1 MLIYN
6 VDIGEVITMKKDK
19 IYIENLFRELV
30 EKNLFI
36 KATVS
41 NPINKKEGI
50 SKGNLKPVL
59 IKNEIFIQLESF
71 KENKAF
77 HENICFCDFMLKFSE
92 LLEKFKQILIIS
104 QGVDYQILKGKND
117 YTIKESKNKRA
128 VESLEHN
135 KKKQYI
141 IEEGI
146 PVPFLIRLGVMG
158 EDGKVFKNSYDKFR
172 QINKYLEFIDDTIR
186 EMQNKKLI
194 DTHIKVVDF
203 GCGKS
208 YLTFA
213 LHHYLKNIKE
223 FTYEIIGLDLKKD
236 VMDKCNRIASE
247 LECDNLE
254 FLTGNIKDFDKLQNV
269 DLIFSLH
276 ACNNATDYALL
287 KGLELGAK
295 AILAVPCCQHEF
307 NEKMSKH
314 KSSEFFTTE
323 TPIAK
328 HGILFEKFTSLATD
342 AFRAQA
348 LELCGFKTQVMEFID
363 MEHTPKN
370 TLIKAI
376 KEKTSKEV
384 LEKKYSEYRKFKD
397 YLGIEPLLDE
407 LLAPYFLIKYN

>member
-1 MLIYN
+1 MK
-6 VDIGEVITMKKDK
+6 VDKL
-19 IYIENLFRELV
+19 YIENLFRDII

-36 KATVS
+36 KGSVS
-41 NPINKKEGI
+41 NPIDKKEEFT
-50 SKGNLKPVL
+50 KANLKLVK
-59 IKNEIFIQLESF
+59 IKNELFVQLESF
-71 KENKAF
+71 KDKKAF
-77 HENICFCDFMLKFSE
+77 HENICLCDFMLKFSE
-92 LLEKFKQILIIS
+92 ILDRFKQILLIT
-104 QGVDYQILKGKND
+104 QGIDFQILKGKNE
-117 YTIKESKNKRA
+117 YNLKEIKNNRA
-128 VESLEHN
+128 LESLEHN
-135 KKKQYI
+135 KKKKYI
-141 IEEGI
+141 IEEGK
-146 PVPFLIRLGVMG
+146 PVPFLIKLGVMG

-194 DTHIKVVDF
+194 KNHIKVVDF

-213 LHHYLKNIKE
+213 LHYYLNNIKE

-236 VMDKCNRIASE
+236 VMDKCNKIAQE
-247 LECDNLE
+247 LNCENLE
-254 FLTGNIKDFDKLQNV
+254 FLTGDIKDFDKLKDV
-269 DLIFSLH
+269 DMIFSLH

-307 NEKMSKH
+307 NEKMSKN
-314 KSSEFFTTE
+314 KGSEFFATE
-323 TPIAK
+323 FPLGK
-328 HGILFEKFTSLATD
+328 HGILFERFTSLATD

-370 TLIKAI
+370 ILIRAI
-376 KEKTSKEV
+376 KEKISKEN
-384 LEKKYSEYRKFKD
+384 LEKKYAEYRRFKS

-407 LLAPYFLIKYN
+407 LLSPYYLIKYN